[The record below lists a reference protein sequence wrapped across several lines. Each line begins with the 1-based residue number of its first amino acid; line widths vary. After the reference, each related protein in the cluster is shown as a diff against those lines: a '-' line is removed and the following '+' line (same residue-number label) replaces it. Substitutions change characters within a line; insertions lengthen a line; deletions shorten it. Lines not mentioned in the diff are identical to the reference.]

1 MWVELNMKIATNLL
15 ISLIAFF
22 IAISIAIATGI
33 ELVFNAVFLAFAI
46 QWIAFI
52 PAYIFQTEKFYD
64 LTGSLTYLLVI
75 WYSLTLSSDQF
86 TNLNGA
92 NIVIVLLISLWAIRL
107 GSFLFMRIHHDGEDK
122 RFRSIKPSASQFF
135 MTWTL
140 QGLWV
145 SLCSMCALTAIS
157 SNTGIVTNAFFYI
170 GLALFILG
178 FTIEVMADMEKS
190 AFKAIQENKD
200 KFITTGLWA
209 RSRHPNY
216 FGEIVL
222 RCGIFLLCCRSFS
235 GIMWFSFLSPV
246 FVAVML
252 IKVTGVPG
260 HDKRAL
266 HLWAS
271 DPEYMQYRRR
281 TSLIIPLP
289 PRDVSH
295 TRRAP
300 ASSMD
305 SDGENRP
312 LVILRH
318 KTTYSAVPTEDFE
331 ELPVLS
337 DDDDDDDDDGG
348 ALGEQQ
354 SLGSLEL
361 LGRG

>member
-1 MWVELNMKIATNLL
+1 MKIATNLL

-178 FTIEVMADMEKS
+178 FAIEVMADMEKS
-190 AFKAIQENKD
+190 AFKANQENKD

-222 RCGIFLLCCRSFS
+222 WTGIAVMSFS
-235 GIMWFSFLSPV
+235 SLEGLQYLTLISPIFTYLLLV
-246 FVAVML
+246 YVSGVRML
-252 IKVTGVPG
+252 EARGDLKWG
-260 HDKRAL
+260 DK
-266 HLWAS
+266 
-271 DPEYMQYRRR
+271 PEYQEYKK
-281 TSLIIPLP
+281 
-289 PRDVSH
+289 
-295 TRRAP
+295 
-300 ASSMD
+300 
-305 SDGENRP
+305 
-312 LVILRH
+312 
-318 KTTYSAVPTEDFE
+318 KT
-331 ELPVLS
+331 PVLFIKI
-337 DDDDDDDDDGG
+337 
-348 ALGEQQ
+348 
-354 SLGSLEL
+354 
-361 LGRG
+361 

>member
-1 MWVELNMKIATNLL
+1 MKIATNLL

-22 IAISIAIATGI
+22 IAISIAIATEI
-33 ELVFNAVFLAFAI
+33 ETVFNAVFLAFAI

-64 LTGSLTYLLVI
+64 LTGSLTYLSVI
-75 WYSLTLSSDQF
+75 WYSLAVSSDQF

-92 NIVIVLLISLWAIRL
+92 NIAIVLLISLWAIRL

-178 FTIEVMADMEKS
+178 FIIEVMADMEKS

-222 RCGIFLLCCRSFS
+222 WTGIAVMSFS
-235 GIMWFSFLSPV
+235 SLEGLQYLTLISPIFTYLLLV
-246 FVAVML
+246 YVSGVRML
-252 IKVTGVPG
+252 EARGDLKWG
-260 HDKRAL
+260 D
-266 HLWAS
+266 
-271 DPEYMQYRRR
+271 DPEYQEYKKR
-281 TSLIIPLP
+281 T
-289 PRDVSH
+289 
-295 TRRAP
+295 
-300 ASSMD
+300 
-305 SDGENRP
+305 
-312 LVILRH
+312 
-318 KTTYSAVPTEDFE
+318 
-331 ELPVLS
+331 PVLFIKI
-337 DDDDDDDDDGG
+337 
-348 ALGEQQ
+348 
-354 SLGSLEL
+354 
-361 LGRG
+361 

>member
-1 MWVELNMKIATNLL
+1 MKIATNLL
-15 ISLIAFF
+15 IALIAFF

-157 SNTGIVTNAFFYI
+157 SNIGIVTNAFFYI

-178 FTIEVMADMEKS
+178 FAIEIMADMEKS
-190 AFKAIQENKD
+190 AFKANQENKD

-222 RCGIFLLCCRSFS
+222 WTGIAVMSFS
-235 GIMWFSFLSPV
+235 SLEGLQYLTLISPIFTYLLLV
-246 FVAVML
+246 YVSGVRML
-252 IKVTGVPG
+252 EARGDLKWG
-260 HDKRAL
+260 D
-266 HLWAS
+266 
-271 DPEYMQYRRR
+271 DPAYQEYKK
-281 TSLIIPLP
+281 
-289 PRDVSH
+289 
-295 TRRAP
+295 
-300 ASSMD
+300 
-305 SDGENRP
+305 
-312 LVILRH
+312 
-318 KTTYSAVPTEDFE
+318 KT
-331 ELPVLS
+331 PVLFIKI
-337 DDDDDDDDDGG
+337 
-348 ALGEQQ
+348 
-354 SLGSLEL
+354 
-361 LGRG
+361 

>member
-1 MWVELNMKIATNLL
+1 MKIATNLL
-15 ISLIAFF
+15 IALIAFF

-86 TNLNGA
+86 TNLNVA

-178 FTIEVMADMEKS
+178 FAIEVMADMEKS
-190 AFKAIQENKD
+190 AFKANQENKD

-222 RCGIFLLCCRSFS
+222 WTGIAVMSFS
-235 GIMWFSFLSPV
+235 SLEGLQYLTLISPIFTYLLLV
-246 FVAVML
+246 YVSGVRML
-252 IKVTGVPG
+252 EARGDLKWG
-260 HDKRAL
+260 DK
-266 HLWAS
+266 
-271 DPEYMQYRRR
+271 PEYQEYKK
-281 TSLIIPLP
+281 
-289 PRDVSH
+289 
-295 TRRAP
+295 
-300 ASSMD
+300 
-305 SDGENRP
+305 
-312 LVILRH
+312 
-318 KTTYSAVPTEDFE
+318 KT
-331 ELPVLS
+331 PVLFIKI
-337 DDDDDDDDDGG
+337 
-348 ALGEQQ
+348 
-354 SLGSLEL
+354 
-361 LGRG
+361 

>member
-1 MWVELNMKIATNLL
+1 MKIATNLL
-15 ISLIAFF
+15 IALIAFF

-170 GLALFILG
+170 GLALFIFG
-178 FTIEVMADMEKS
+178 FAIEVMADMEKS
-190 AFKAIQENKD
+190 AFKANQENKD

-222 RCGIFLLCCRSFS
+222 WTGIAVMSFS
-235 GIMWFSFLSPV
+235 SLEGLQYLTLISPIFTYLLLV
-246 FVAVML
+246 YVSGVRML
-252 IKVTGVPG
+252 EARGDLKWGDNP
-260 HDKRAL
+260 AYQ
-266 HLWAS
+266 
-271 DPEYMQYRRR
+271 EYKK
-281 TSLIIPLP
+281 
-289 PRDVSH
+289 
-295 TRRAP
+295 
-300 ASSMD
+300 
-305 SDGENRP
+305 
-312 LVILRH
+312 
-318 KTTYSAVPTEDFE
+318 KT
-331 ELPVLS
+331 PVLFIKI
-337 DDDDDDDDDGG
+337 
-348 ALGEQQ
+348 
-354 SLGSLEL
+354 
-361 LGRG
+361 